1 DAVLFDQAAKTGIGD
16 SECIGGNIHRL
27 RQIHAAKHHAGVRR
41 SRAQGHGDLLA
52 PMQPDAGGLDGR
64 FKCSLLQHRNQFA
77 KTRILACAS
86 RPAMSRTGEDGP
98 QSCLLSHFIQAN
110 IAAMASPARSS
121 GSRAAPPRRTPR
133 LTQYLETPSSS
144 TTPPHPSVYAS
155 TPSPS
160 VDRIA
165 SAGRQIVAPTS
176 RGLSGRMSLRRKY
189 ESRPGKQ
196 ALIGLL
202 PQESR
207 NVVLIHPALAE
218 GLDGGAAILAKH
230 GRRGFHRVFVL
241 VTRP

>member
-1 DAVLFDQAAKTGIGD
+1 
-16 SECIGGNIHRL
+16 
-27 RQIHAAKHHAGVRR
+27 
-41 SRAQGHGDLLA
+41 
-52 PMQPDAGGLDGR
+52 
-64 FKCSLLQHRNQFA
+64 
-77 KTRILACAS
+77 
-86 RPAMSRTGEDGP
+86 
-98 QSCLLSHFIQAN
+98 
-110 IAAMASPARSS
+110 
-121 GSRAAPPRRTPR
+121 RRTPR

-241 VTRP
+241 VTRPRHVVRPGLLRHHQLRFGGAQRLLLTQARRHH